1 MKISWKK
8 QNIKN
13 PIQVEF
19 KDYFLVRLQQLMLDA
34 QLSSNHLCLANPGF
48 RLDARIDH
56 RKHIYL
62 QGYFNGEK
70 TLHANVY
77 PCLRPK

>member
-34 QLSSNHLCLANPGF
+34 QLSSNRLCLANPGF

-56 RKHIYL
+56 R
-62 QGYFNGEK
+62 
-70 TLHANVY
+70 
-77 PCLRPK
+77 